1 MEEESNVY
9 VPAADYQSMADEQ
22 IDTANAVKQNEEN
35 AATQEAD
42 RQTESQQAADP
53 RSDGVGFNA
62 GDITSELGAAFG
74 GGIQDTASS
83 IATLPER
90 AADMFN
96 GEMEKAGD
104 DYKPDW
110 DPFTNHD
117 DPIETKTWW
126 GGAIRGVV
134 HFAGLAVGTVA
145 AAKGIAALGIG
156 AGVSATAGWV
166 AGAARATTLAGTVA
180 KGAAVG
186 AIGDVVSRNSQDDNI
201 MGQIANRHPAFNNP
215 LATQDADHPAMKT
228 LKNVVEGMGIGAV
241 ADLAVTAIG
250 GAIKGSKN
258 IDARNASVKEQ
269 SIARGK
275 VEVKET
281 TDFKGYKNKPVA
293 AREQGNPTSN
303 GSPKNVMEQARRIDT
318 EWGAETGSTD
328 SLVTAKSLKRMNDE
342 AKNLGDAEHIETRD
356 ALFKD
361 PEVRA
366 KVEAAKVK
374 GKPLS
379 EVFPEAALRAKEMF
393 EGRNTTD
400 MSPTEFFK
408 QLDEQANTINGQK
421 AWKGEDVVVADLINT
436 SLLKEIRDYAV
447 ASRELV
453 DHVDITDVDGP
464 LDAIKE
470 KLIYSITN
478 INKAN
483 KLISDDFRARQ
494 SSDPKAATKELIQDK
509 LETKEAVEAMVGLI
523 KADSSDDFLKG
534 VMEVFSGADIN
545 TIKDYQ
551 NWLRAKLKGGQ
562 LKPGGP
568 EQTGFLMK
576 ELGGVFTNSVLSGP
590 KTPVKAIG
598 GTGSMAF
605 LRPLSQATGAAMRG
619 DTATMRV
626 ALAES
631 NAMIQTIPEAFKIFK
646 TRLSS
651 YWAGDVATNS
661 TRFSEARTR
670 NDEVWAM
677 LEDFTENS
685 GKASTGDIAA
695 FRIANLARN
704 MNNNKFLTYSTKVM
718 AAGDDAF
725 NTLMMRARLRGKA
738 VRESIEGAGVTNQSI
753 ADAEARFLADI
764 TDDLGN
770 IDINK
775 LKEIDPYYKEAAQE
789 VTLTTELD
797 GFSKG
802 LENTM
807 NANPWT
813 KPFFLFARTGINGL
827 AMTAKHTPGINLI
840 LKKQRAIFMATPDN
854 LGPVAKY
861 GITNPAELANAKAL
875 SLGRQTLGMSAIF
888 MAAQMHMNGN
898 LRGSGPV
905 DRQLRGTWID
915 AGYKRNTIKL
925 GDTWMSYEA
934 IEPFNQIITLV
945 SDIADHSQLMGEQW
959 TENKFQTVAAIVAE
973 AATSKSYLSS
983 LQDFVDLMSGDPKAF
998 GRITG
1003 GLANNTVPLSSMRN
1017 EIGKLISPH
1026 TRELNSDI
1034 WTAIRNR
1041 NQLTEGG
1048 ADQLPIKYDL
1058 LNGKSIKEQ
1067 NFGTRMFNMFSPIQF
1082 NLDGGPGRDL
1092 LFRSNFD
1099 LRASVLSYNGISFKT
1114 NAKLRSEFQRLI
1126 GKQNVEADLDDL
1138 AKDPSMIHS
1147 IERMELDLR
1156 SGGQANDPLKY
1167 PHNKRISRIF
1177 DKAKKK
1183 AWAQLR
1189 QNEEVKVLIQEQ
1201 KEKKASAYRRAQEIN
1216 NAPKLDA
1223 LMTHYK

>member
-9 VPAADYQSMADEQ
+9 EPAMDYQSMADSQ
-22 IDTANAVKQNEEN
+22 IDVANQAKKDQED
-35 AATQEAD
+35 AITQEAT
-42 RQTESQQAADP
+42 RQDTAKQEADP

-62 GDITSELGAAFG
+62 GDIGAELSAAIG
-74 GGIQDTASS
+74 GGVQDTASS

-96 GEMEKAGD
+96 GEMEKEGD
-104 DYKPDW
+104 DYRPDW
-110 DPFTNHD
+110 DPFTDHD
-117 DPIETKTWW
+117 NPIETKTWW
-126 GGAIRGVV
+126 GGAIRGLV
-134 HFAGLAVGTVA
+134 HFGGMAVGTVV

-166 AGAARATTLAGTVA
+166 AGAARATTLGGTLA

-186 AIGDVVSRNSQDDNI
+186 AVGDVLSRNSQDDNI
-201 MGQIANRHPAFNNP
+201 MGQIAARHPSLNNP

-228 LKNVVEGMGIGAV
+228 LKNVVEGMGIGAI
-241 ADLAVTAIG
+241 ADLAVTAVG
-250 GAIKGSKN
+250 GALRGAKS
-258 IDARNASVKEQ
+258 AEVRNASVQEQ
-269 SIARGK
+269 TIARGK

-293 AREQGNPTSN
+293 AREQGNATSN
-303 GSPKNVMEQARRIDT
+303 GSPAAVNTQAARIDK
-318 EWGAETGSTD
+318 EWGAESGSTD

-342 AKNLGDAEHIETRD
+342 AKNLGDADHIETRD

-361 PEVRA
+361 PEIKA
-366 KVEAAKVK
+366 KVEAAKLQ

-379 EVFPEAALRAKEMF
+379 EVFPEAAQRAKETF
-393 EGRNTTD
+393 DGRNTTD
-400 MSPTEFFK
+400 VSPNEFFK
-408 QLDEQANTINGQK
+408 ELDARANTINGQK
-421 AWKGEDVVVADLINT
+421 AWKGEDIVTADLINT
-436 SLLKEIRDYAV
+436 SLLKEIRDYAI

-470 KLIYSITN
+470 KLVYSITN

-483 KLISDDFRARQ
+483 KLVSDDFRARQ
-494 SSDPKAATKELIQDK
+494 AKDPKSAVKELVQDK
-509 LETKEAVEAMVGLI
+509 AEVKEAVEAMTALI

-534 VMEVFSGADIN
+534 VMEVFSGADV
-545 TIKDYQ
+545 TTMKDYQ

-568 EQTGFLMK
+568 EQTGFLLK

-685 GKASTGDIAA
+685 GKATTGDVAA
-695 FRIANLARN
+695 FRIANLARG

-738 VRESIEGAGVTNQSI
+738 TREAIENGGVNPKSI
-753 ADAEARFLADI
+753 AEAEERFLAEI
-764 TDDLGN
+764 TDEAGN
-770 IDINK
+770 IDILK
-775 LKEIDPYYKEAAQE
+775 LKEIDPHYKEAAQE

-802 LENTM
+802 LETTM

-854 LGPVAKY
+854 MGPVAKY

-905 DRQLRGTWID
+905 DRQLRQTWID
-915 AGYKRNTIKL
+915 TGYKRNTIKL
-925 GDTWMSYEA
+925 GETWVSYES

-945 SDIADHSQLMGEQW
+945 SDIADHSQLMGEEW

-973 AATSKSYLSS
+973 AATSKSYLAS

-1041 NQLTEGG
+1041 NQLTENGSI
-1048 ADQLPIKYDL
+1048 QLPIKYDL

-1067 NFGTRMFNMFSPIQF
+1067 NFGTRMFNMFSPVQF

-1092 LFRSNFD
+1092 LFRSNYD
-1099 LRASVLSYNGISFKT
+1099 LRTSVLSYNGISLKENST
-1114 NAKLRSEFQRLI
+1114 LRSEFQRLI
-1126 GKQNVEADLDDL
+1126 GKQNLEAELDKM
-1138 AKDPSMIHS
+1138 AKDPSMIRS
-1147 IERMELDLR
+1147 IETMEADLR
-1156 SGGQANDPLKY
+1156 NGGQANDPLSY
-1167 PHNKRISRIF
+1167 PHNKRIKRLF
-1177 DKAKKK
+1177 DKAKKR
-1183 AWAQLR
+1183 AWAQMSM
-1189 QNEEVKVLIQEQ
+1189 NEEVKVLIQKQ
-1201 KEKKASAYRRAQEIN
+1201 KQKKAEQFQRTQTIN